1 MGSSS
6 SGLPYRVFMVG
17 LAVSCS
23 TSNGAVPKT
32 DGGADAAGGAHA
44 AHQPDG
50 WKDELAPTELEDLDP
65 RPGAVRF
72 RLDARVQE
80 VDVKGTR
87 LTMWTYN
94 GLVPGPLIRA
104 KKGDHL
110 VLEFTNSLPASTTV
124 HWHGLRV
131 PNAMDGAGHDAPVVQ
146 SGGTFRFEFDL
157 TDAGTYWYH
166 SHVNSSAQVGFGLYG
181 ALVVEDPSDPAIGDE
196 VPIVFSDLS
205 ENPDG
210 GLAPG
215 DQDGRFGDYFGRE
228 GNVLLVNGKVM
239 PNLKGRIG
247 VAQRWKVINAS
258 RARYLKFHVPGADMV
273 RVGGDAGLISR
284 PSAITS
290 ITLTP
295 GERTE
300 LRVLPKVRGA
310 GKQPVLWED
319 SDRLHTGS
327 ARASV
332 PFMTFETTNQA
343 APRNSAEALP
353 KQLREITPIPT
364 TGSRERIMEMTET
377 QGALG
382 TSLGFNGKPF
392 TEATPLDAVVGETEV
407 WEVRNLTLQDHPF
420 HLHGFSFQV
429 MGSPSEPMTKLEWK
443 DTVNVPANGFVKLV
457 LRWDD
462 RPGMWM
468 FHCHILDH
476 VELGMMGM
484 VHLMRH

>member
-1 MGSSS
+1 MGSLHIPRYSA
-6 SGLPYRVFMVG
+6 LIVALVT
-17 LAVSCS
+17 ACS
-23 TSNGAVPKT
+23 TSGESVRSKDAGRGA
-32 DGGADAAGGAHA
+32 ADNTIQ
-44 AHQPDG
+44 QPEG
-50 WKDELAPTELEDLDP
+50 WKDEVAPAELEDLDP

-72 RLDARVQE
+72 NLEARVQE
-80 VDVKGTR
+80 IDVKGTR
-87 LTMWTYN
+87 MSMWTYN

-131 PNAMDGAGHDAPVVQ
+131 PNAMDGGGAVIPA
-146 SGGTFRFEFDL
+146 GGTFRFEFDL
-157 TDAGTYWYH
+157 PDAGTYWYH
-166 SHVNSSAQVGFGLYG
+166 SHVDSSAQVGFGLYG
-181 ALVVEDPSDPAIGDE
+181 ALIVDDPSDATTELGDE

-273 RVGGDAGLISR
+273 RVGGDAGLTSR

-290 ITLTP
+290 ITLAP
-295 GERTE
+295 GERAE

-310 GKQPVLWED
+310 GKQPILWED

-327 ARASV
+327 PRGAL
-332 PFMTFETTNQA
+332 PFMTFETTDQA
-343 APRNSAEALP
+343 APKKSAKALP
-353 KQLREITPIPT
+353 AQLRDITPIAT
-364 TGSRERIMEMTET
+364 TGSRERVMEMTET

-382 TSLGFNGKPF
+382 TVLGFNGKPF
-392 TEATPLDAVVGETEV
+392 TEATPLDAMVGETEV

-429 MGSPSEPMTKLEWK
+429 LGSHAGPVTNLEWK
-443 DTVNVPANGFVKLV
+443 DTVNVPANGYVKLA